1 MSRIITISRQ
11 FGSGGREIGKRLAES
26 MGIAYFD
33 KEIITAIAEK
43 SSFSEEYVHSVVEN
57 HISYY
62 YPITIAKSFSIPY
75 DQLPSAKINQAQYS
89 VIQEMAAQGDC
100 VIVGR
105 CSDYILRE
113 LHPINIFV
121 YADIKTKIARCRSR
135 AGSNEDLSE
144 NELKKRIRNIDKSRA
159 KYYETYTGQQWG
171 EKENY
176 NLCVNTSGLK
186 SLKEFVLKL
195 NHFFI

>member
-43 SSFSEEYVHSVVEN
+43 SSFSEKYVHSIVEN
-57 HISYY
+57 HNYTY
-62 YPITIAKSFSIPY
+62 YPITVAKSFSIPY
-75 DQLPSAKINQAQYS
+75 DQLPNAKIHQAQYS
-89 VIQEMAAQGDC
+89 VIQNMAAQGDC

-105 CSDYILRE
+105 CSDYILRDFN
-113 LHPINIFV
+113 PVNIFI
-121 YADIKTKIARCRSR
+121 YADMETKIARCQSR
-135 AGSNEDLSE
+135 AAESEHLSE
-144 NELKKRIRNIDKSRA
+144 SELRKLIKSIDRSRA

-176 NLCVNTSGLK
+176 GFCVNTSGYKELK
-186 SLKEFVLKL
+186 ALALKIK
-195 NHFFI
+195 HFIT